1 MAVTWEQF
9 PARYIISLFTVQ
21 FNLYFYLGSI
31 DRINR
36 SYLEILQ
43 ALEGVFYCHRNKYSA
58 VFGNTNFGFTVYTW
72 QKVSYWLL
80 SVTKWVDSMPKS
92 TVGSVWDWQCV
103 LSPQVVICRIKLVLL
118 CIMWQSLLSFG
129 EGLLHGVWLLGRA
142 WVTWPLSRAWS
153 HDCSVEPGHIM

>member
-58 VFGNTNFGFTVYTW
+58 ALGSTNFGFTVYTDIDI
-72 QKVSYWLL
+72 KSPTDFCLL
-80 SVTKWVDSMPKS
+80 PSELAVCPNQLGG
-92 TVGSVWDWQCV
+92 TV
-103 LSPQVVICRIKLVLL
+103 
-118 CIMWQSLLSFG
+118 
-129 EGLLHGVWLLGRA
+129 
-142 WVTWPLSRAWS
+142 
-153 HDCSVEPGHIM
+153 